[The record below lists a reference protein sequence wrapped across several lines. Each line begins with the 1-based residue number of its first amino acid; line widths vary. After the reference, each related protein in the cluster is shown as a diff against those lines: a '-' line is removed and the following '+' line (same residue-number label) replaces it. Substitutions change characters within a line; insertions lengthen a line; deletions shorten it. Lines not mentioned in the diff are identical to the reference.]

1 MAQAMTDRAMRHQ
14 GWIGVV
20 LCVFISACAQ
30 VRFEGAE
37 ARVEV
42 FPADISDAE
51 RWVGEVVVWG
61 GRIIETANLEEGSEL
76 LVLGLPL
83 TSGNVPKIEEQS
95 VGRFIVRTG
104 QFIEPLDF
112 SPGRYVTLKGRLSG
126 LSSDWSR
133 SGQAFE
139 LPVVLEDGL
148 HLWSRDLSS
157 WKSRVSIGIGIG
169 IHN

>member
-1 MAQAMTDRAMRHQ
+1 M
-14 GWIGVV
+14 
-20 LCVFISACAQ
+20 SACAQ

-42 FPADISDAE
+42 LPADISDAD
-51 RWVGEVVVWG
+51 RWAGVVVVWG

-95 VGRFIVRTG
+95 VGRFIVRTSK
-104 QFIEPLDF
+104 FIEPLDF

-126 LSSDWSR
+126 SSSEWSR

-139 LPVVLEDGL
+139 HPIVTEDGL